1 MLVAAGDSEKVEII
15 DLEYSLSSSTSS
27 RTICEDLPDF
37 PEVLGGAVGGL
48 VDGKPVLCGG
58 FRNFNYHKEC
68 FILEGKK

>member
-1 MLVAAGDSEKVEII
+1 MVAAGDSEKVEII
-15 DLEYSLSSSTSS
+15 DLDYSSTSS
-27 RTICEDLPDF
+27 ICEDLPDF

-48 VDGKPVLCGG
+48 VDGKPVVCGG